1 MSEQTEAVQAEAVGV
16 EMTDNVAELLA
27 KIKSLTVLE
36 LSQLVKACEEE
47 FGVSAA
53 AAVPMGAMVGG
64 AADAGGAEQEEKT
77 LFDVILKSVG
87 DKKLQVI
94 KAVRAMTQLGLKEAK
109 ALVEAAP
116 KPVKE
121 EVSKEEAEKA
131 KEKLEEAGAEV
142 EVK

>member
-1 MSEQTEAVQAEAVGV
+1 MSEQVEAPAV
-16 EMTDNVAELLA
+16 EMTGNVAELLE
-27 KIKSLTVLE
+27 KLKSLTVLE
-36 LSQLVKACEEE
+36 LSQLVKACEKE

-53 AAVPMGAMVGG
+53 AVVPAGAVAGAVS
-64 AADAGGAEQEEKT
+64 AEAGTEAEEKT
-77 LFDVILKSVG
+77 VFDVILKSVG
-87 DKKLQVI
+87 DQKLQVI

-121 EVSKEEAEKA
+121 QVTKEEADKA
-131 KEKLEEAGAEV
+131 KKELEEAGAEV

>member
-1 MSEQTEAVQAEAVGV
+1 MSEQTEAVQAEAVAV
-16 EMTDNVAELLA
+16 EMTDNVAELLE

-53 AAVPMGAMVGG
+53 VAVPMGAMVGG
-64 AADAGGAEQEEKT
+64 AAAAGGAEQEEKT

-142 EVK
+142 EIK